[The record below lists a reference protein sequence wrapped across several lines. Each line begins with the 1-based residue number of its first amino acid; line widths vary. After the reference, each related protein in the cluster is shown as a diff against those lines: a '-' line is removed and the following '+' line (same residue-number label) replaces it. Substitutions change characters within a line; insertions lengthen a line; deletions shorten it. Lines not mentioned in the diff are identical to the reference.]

1 MKTRDQT
8 LLEEAY
14 LKVKRRKA
22 PESLYDYNV
31 VVDYIENGCKGDL
44 TINGSY
50 LTKLPEEL
58 HSVEGDFQM
67 MSSSIK
73 YLPKNL
79 KYIGGNFHLMESYVQ
94 FLPDDLTVGKDLSL
108 FKSEKI
114 KILPKNLK
122 VGEDLILH
130 QSSITSL
137 NQFSPGIEVKGYIY
151 SDDFTSEEA
160 KAHIKELNKISKM
173 EQKLP
178 EIEGIFK

>member
-1 MKTRDQT
+1 MKTRDQK

-14 LKVKRRKA
+14 LKVKRRKS
-22 PESLYDYNV
+22 PESIYDYNV

-44 TINGSY
+44 IINGSY

-58 HSVEGDFQM
+58 HSVEGDFHM

-79 KYIGGNFHLMESYVQ
+79 KYVRGALFLMESPIQ

-108 FKSEKI
+108 FKCEKI

-122 VGEDLILH
+122 VGKDLIL
-130 QSSITSL
+130 QDSSITSL
-137 NQFSPGIEVKGYIY
+137 NQFSPGIEVEGDVY
-151 SDDFTSEEA
+151 SYDFTSEEA

-173 EQKLP
+173 EQHLP
-178 EIEGIFK
+178 ELKGIF